1 MIGPSLRLV
10 RDGPLASMASVGGVQ
25 RARTIP
31 MWPLVAGVGAGGRRR
46 RVESIRA
53 RVAAAERGHQRERCC
68 AAVVLHGGSPAALRW
83 RSGC

>member
-31 MWPLVAGVGAGGRRR
+31 MWPLVARCLAG
-46 RVESIRA
+46 
-53 RVAAAERGHQRERCC
+53 
-68 AAVVLHGGSPAALRW
+68 AVVVLKVFEHGSLPLNAGINGMTLGLCGW
-83 RSGC
+83 CW